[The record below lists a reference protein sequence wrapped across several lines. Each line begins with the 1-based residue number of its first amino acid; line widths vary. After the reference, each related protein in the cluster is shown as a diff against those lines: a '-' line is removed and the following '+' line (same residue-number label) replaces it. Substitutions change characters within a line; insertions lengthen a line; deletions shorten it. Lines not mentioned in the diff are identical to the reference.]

1 MATRDDDATTALY
14 LAHLNPVT
22 NAHVEIISDLKGA
35 AGTVKVMPV
44 VFRDRD
50 HNEVNSRSFPFSF
63 EHRREMLESVFGD
76 SIAISDD
83 YTFYAPFKRYMP
95 PLLSPMSWRLRR
107 QILRGVEN
115 RRYFSY
121 TGDRA
126 EGYML
131 RLYRLKPRVGTRRP
145 VSAASVKER
154 MYGDALA
161 EGRIGGDHGPDD
173 DHDVDNDHGGDDRDG
188 TGGGKGA
195 GPEGGRAPGGW
206 ESDVPE
212 QVERIIRR
220 EWDVVRRFAGAE
232 DMTTRIVGM
241 KFPKE

>member
-1 MATRDDDATTALY
+1 MATRDDDATALY

-22 NAHVEIISDLKGA
+22 NAHVEIISDLRGS
-35 AGTVKVMPV
+35 AGRVKVMPV

-63 EHRREMLESVFGD
+63 ECRREMLESVFGD
-76 SIAISDD
+76 SIVISDD
-83 YTFYAPFKRYMP
+83 YTFHAPFKRYMP

-107 QILRGVEN
+107 QILRGVER

-121 TGDRA
+121 TGDRT

-145 VSAASVKER
+145 ISAASVKER
-154 MYGDALA
+154 MYGAALVGERA
-161 EGRIGGDHGPDD
+161 
-173 DHDVDNDHGGDDRDG
+173 
-188 TGGGKGA
+188 GGGSSSRGA
-195 GPEGGRAPGGW
+195 GPEEGSAPGEW

-212 QVERIIRR
+212 PVARIIRR
-220 EWDVVRRFAGAE
+220 EWDVVERFAGAE